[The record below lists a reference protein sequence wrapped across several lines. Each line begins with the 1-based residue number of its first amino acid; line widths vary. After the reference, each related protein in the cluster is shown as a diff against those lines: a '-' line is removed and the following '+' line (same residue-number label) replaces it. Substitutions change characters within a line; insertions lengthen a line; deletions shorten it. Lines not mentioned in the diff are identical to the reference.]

1 MSAAVHS
8 HRLRQRQRDEGDE
21 SRHYET
27 DGEAQSFEPCHDLAP
42 RAGLPLSNSFQH
54 EACQP
59 PKKADFCEFRPPDG
73 KEGRFLDRPLSNSFV
88 RVRTPRLRLARM
100 LIVRYRTTARG
111 KAQLMVDHGTRF
123 GRCIVVD
130 DDEDILL
137 SARLLLRNLFRDV
150 AVFQAPDQAIAA
162 MEQEQ
167 PDVILLDANFGR
179 GATDASEGFSWLAEI
194 LKRDPQAVV
203 VMITAHAGV
212 QIAVEAMKRGATDFV
227 SKPWS
232 NERLLATVR
241 TAAALRTSREEAVT
255 ERRRA
260 AAVTT
265 PVAGGEIPLLGRSPG
280 MARVYSLVER
290 AAPTEANVLIL
301 GENGTGKELV
311 ARELHRR
318 SRRADQVLVS
328 VDLGAIA
335 ENLFES
341 ELFGHVKGA
350 FTDARSDRI
359 GRMQAANGGSLFL
372 DEIGNLPLH
381 LQPKLLTALEQR
393 QIVPVGANKP
403 VPIDIR
409 VIAATN
415 CPPEQL
421 ADEARFRQDLLFRLN
436 TVEIELPPLR
446 ERREDIMLLVDHFL
460 GLYARKYGKPARRI
474 PSDVAAALEAYEW
487 PGNVRAL
494 RHAAERAVI
503 LADGDD
509 FTAEDFS
516 LSRASQPP
524 RPAAPAPAPT
534 VRDDLNLDRA
544 EKQMVEQALKKHSY
558 NISLAAAELGLTR
571 ASLYRRMEKHGL

>member
-1 MSAAVHS
+1 M
-8 HRLRQRQRDEGDE
+8 
-21 SRHYET
+21 
-27 DGEAQSFEPCHDLAP
+27 
-42 RAGLPLSNSFQH
+42 N
-54 EACQP
+54 
-59 PKKADFCEFRPPDG
+59 PK
-73 KEGRFLDRPLSNSFV
+73 
-88 RVRTPRLRLARM
+88 
-100 LIVRYRTTARG
+100 
-111 KAQLMVDHGTRF
+111 F
-123 GRCIVVD
+123 GRCIIID
-130 DDEDILL
+130 DDPDILL
-137 SARLLLRNLFRDV
+137 SARLLLRDLFREV
-150 AVFQAPDQAIAA
+150 ADFQSPEAALAA
-162 MEQEQ
+162 MDDEL
-167 PDVILLDANFGR
+167 PDVVLLDANFGR
-179 GATDASEGFSWLAEI
+179 GATNAAEGFHWLAEI

-255 ERRRA
+255 ERKRV
-260 AAVTT
+260 AAVAA
-265 PVAGGEIPLLGRSPG
+265 PAAGGEMPLLGRSPG
-280 MARVYSLVER
+280 MARVYSLIER

-318 SRRADQVLVS
+318 SRRGDNVLVS
-328 VDLGAIA
+328 VDLGAVA

-359 GRMQAANGGSLFL
+359 GRMPAASGGSLFL

-393 QIVPVGANKP
+393 QVIPVGANKP
-403 VPIDIR
+403 VPIDVR
-409 VIAATN
+409 MIAATN
-415 CPPEQL
+415 CPIEQL
-421 ADEARFRQDLLFRLN
+421 SDEGRFRQDLLFRLN

-446 ERREDIMLLVDHFL
+446 ERREDILLLVEHFIAF
-460 GLYARKYGKPARRI
+460 YAKKYGKAAPALS
-474 PSDVAAALEAYEW
+474 PDVAAALENYDW

-503 LADGDD
+503 LADGEA
-509 FTAEDFS
+509 FTVEDFS
-516 LSRASQPP
+516 LSRAAS
-524 RPAAPAPAPT
+524 PARTSAPAPAPGP
-534 VRDDLNLDRA
+534 RDDLNLERA

>member
-1 MSAAVHS
+1 V
-8 HRLRQRQRDEGDE
+8 
-21 SRHYET
+21 
-27 DGEAQSFEPCHDLAP
+27 
-42 RAGLPLSNSFQH
+42 N
-54 EACQP
+54 QP
-59 PKKADFCEFRPPDG
+59 K
-73 KEGRFLDRPLSNSFV
+73 
-88 RVRTPRLRLARM
+88 
-100 LIVRYRTTARG
+100 
-111 KAQLMVDHGTRF
+111 RF
-123 GRCIVVD
+123 GRCIIID
-130 DDEDILL
+130 DDPDILL
-137 SARLLLRNLFRDV
+137 SARLLLRDLFREV
-150 AVFQAPDQAIAA
+150 ADFQSPEAALAA
-162 MEQEQ
+162 MEQDL
-167 PDVILLDANFGR
+167 PDVVLLDANFGR
-179 GATDASEGFSWLAEI
+179 GATNAAEGFHWLAEI

-241 TAAALRTSREEAVT
+241 TAAALRTSREEVVT
-255 ERRRA
+255 ERKRA
-260 AAVTT
+260 VAATT
-265 PVAGGEIPLLGRSPG
+265 PAAGGDLPLLGRSPA

-311 ARELHRR
+311 ARELHQR
-318 SRRADQVLVS
+318 SRRADNVLVS
-328 VDLGAIA
+328 VDLGAVA

-359 GRMQAANGGSLFL
+359 GRMVAASGGTLFL
-372 DEIGNLPLH
+372 DEIGNMPLH

-393 QIVPVGANKP
+393 QVIPVGANKP
-403 VPIDIR
+403 VPIDVR

-415 CPPEQL
+415 CPVEQL
-421 ADEARFRQDLLFRLN
+421 SDETRFRQDLLFRLN

-446 ERREDIMLLVDHFL
+446 DRREDIALLVDHFI
-460 GLYARKYGKPARRI
+460 GLYSKKYGKPTRRL
-474 PSDVAAALEAYEW
+474 PPEVASALEHYEW

-509 FTAEDFS
+509 FTVEDFS
-516 LSRASQPP
+516 LARTVARAT
-524 RPAAPAPAPT
+524 APAPAGPP
-534 VRDDLNLDRA
+534 RDDLNLERA
-544 EKQMVEQALKKHSY
+544 EKLMVEQALKKHSY